1 MKPLDSS
8 SETPFADGQPPAEIV
23 GTRIGHRDGVAIST
37 ENRTSAQVTGKQ
49 RLPNR
54 WLLAGAGV
62 LMQLAFGAVYA
73 WSVFLNPLVKT
84 FGWSNS
90 QVTLAFSIAILVL
103 GFAAFLG
110 GLWMSRVG
118 PRTVGIVGGIC
129 YGLGVAL
136 SSLSAGRLWVLYL
149 SYGVL
154 GGLGLG
160 LGYIVPVAT
169 LVKWFPDR
177 RGFIT
182 GLAVAG
188 FGAGAL
194 LTAPV
199 AAALIQRVGVLQTLG
214 ILGIIYLVMVVAG
227 SSLMRNPPPGW
238 VPKNWQPSMKKQAQ
252 VVARDFTLQR
262 ALSTWQWYALWAILF
277 LNVTAGISIISQAA
291 PMAGEIS
298 GVSPIVA
305 AGMVGIISIAN
316 GAGRLLW
323 AWLSDAVGRAN
334 VFLIMFLLQAAL
346 FFLLPAQRDFA
357 ILVTFAFVI
366 LGCYGGGFG
375 TMPAFATDYFGPKFV
390 GSIYGL
396 MLTAWGFGGV
406 LGPLLVARI
415 REVTG
420 SYSGALTII
429 ASVMLVSSLL
439 PLIIRGRQP
448 EVSRRVEVGA
458 RVAAGGHGAPWNG

>member
-1 MKPLDSS
+1 MTQTITD
-8 SETPFADGQPPAEIV
+8 
-23 GTRIGHRDGVAIST
+23 HRP
-37 ENRTSAQVTGKQ
+37 
-49 RLPNR
+49 PNR
-54 WLLAGAGV
+54 WLLAGGGV
-62 LMQLAFGAVYA
+62 LMQLALGAVYA
-73 WSVFLNPLVKT
+73 WSVFRDPLMKK
-84 FGWSNS
+84 FGWSIS
-90 QVTLAFSIAILVL
+90 EVTLTFSIAILVL

-118 PRTVGIVGGIC
+118 PRTVGIAAGVC

-136 SSLSAGRLWVLYL
+136 SSLSAGRIWVLYL
-149 SYGVL
+149 GYGVL

-194 LTAPV
+194 VTAPL
-199 AAALIQRVGVLQTLG
+199 AAALIQQVGVMQTLA
-214 ILGIIYLVMVVAG
+214 ILGIAYLIMVVAG
-227 SSLMRNPPPGW
+227 ASVMQNPPDGW
-238 VPKNWQPSMKKQAQ
+238 APEGWQPSAKKQSQ
-252 VVARDFTLQR
+252 RGTPEFTLQE

-291 PMAGEIS
+291 PMAKEIS
-298 GVSPIVA
+298 GVPPLVA

-323 AWLSDAVGRAN
+323 AWLSDAIGRRN
-334 VFLIMFLLQAAL
+334 VFFIMFLVQAAL
-346 FFLLPAQRDFA
+346 FFLMPAQREFT
-357 ILVTFAFVI
+357 ILVTLCFIV
-366 LGCYGGGFG
+366 LSCYGGGFG
-375 TMPAFATDYFGPKFV
+375 TMPAFAADLFGPRWI

-396 MLTAWGFGGV
+396 MLTAWGFAGV
-406 LGPLLVARI
+406 LGPLLIARI

-429 ASVMLVSSLL
+429 ACVMLVSSLL
-439 PLIIRGRQP
+439 PLLVRTRLAQRYA
-448 EVSRRVEVGA
+448 EVR
-458 RVAAGGHGAPWNG
+458 

>member
-1 MKPLDSS
+1 MEKLM
-8 SETPFADGQPPAEIV
+8 TQ
-23 GTRIGHRDGVAIST
+23 TT
-37 ENRTSAQVTGKQ
+37 TNQ
-49 RLPNR
+49 RPPNR
-54 WLLAGAGV
+54 WLLAGGGV
-62 LMQLAFGAVYA
+62 LMQLALGAIYA
-73 WSVFLNPLVKT
+73 WSVFRDPLMKNN
-84 FGWSNS
+84 GWSIS
-90 QVTLAFSIAILVL
+90 EVTLTFSITILVL

-118 PRTVGIVGGIC
+118 PRTVGIAGGIC

-136 SSLSAGRLWVLYL
+136 ASLSAGRIWLLYI

-154 GGLGLG
+154 GGFGLG

-194 LTAPV
+194 VTAPL
-199 AAALIQRVGVLQTLG
+199 ATTLIAHAGVQQTFA
-214 ILGIIYLVMVVAG
+214 ILGIGYLITVVAG
-227 SSLMRNPPPGW
+227 ASVMRNPPDGW
-238 VPKNWQPSMKKQAQ
+238 VPKGWQPSAKKQTQ
-252 VVARDFTLQR
+252 RLTQEFTLQE

-291 PMAGEIS
+291 PMAKDIS
-298 GVSPIVA
+298 GVSPLAA

-323 AWLSDAVGRAN
+323 AWLSDATGRRN
-334 VFLIMFLLQAAL
+334 VFLIMFLLQAGL
-346 FFLLPAQRDFA
+346 FFLLPSQREFA
-357 ILVTFAFVI
+357 MLVTLCFII
-366 LGCYGGGFG
+366 LSCYGGGFG
-375 TMPAFATDYFGPKFV
+375 TMPAFATDYFGSKWI

-396 MLTAWGFGGV
+396 MLTAWSFGGV
-406 LGPLLVARI
+406 FGPLPIARI

-420 SYSGALTII
+420 SYAGALTII
-429 ASVMLVSSLL
+429 ACVMLISSLL
-439 PLIIRGRQP
+439 PLIVRGGRIEGRQ
-448 EVSRRVEVGA
+448 VRAS
-458 RVAAGGHGAPWNG
+458 

>member
-1 MKPLDSS
+1 MKLSDSAS
-8 SETPFADGQPPAEIV
+8 NISEETSILGAQPPSEIT
-23 GTRIGHRDGVAIST
+23 GTQIGHSHRVAAW
-37 ENRTSAQVTGKQ
+37 RPAQGLQSAQETTKQ
-49 RLPNR
+49 RPANR

-90 QVTLAFSIAILVL
+90 EVTLTFSIAILVL

-118 PRTVGIVGGIC
+118 PRTVGIVAGIC

-199 AAALIQRVGVLQTLG
+199 AAGLIGRVGVLQTLG

-227 SSLMRNPPPGW
+227 ASVMKNPPPGW
-238 VPKNWQPSMKKQAQ
+238 VPEGWQPSAKKQARL
-252 VVARDFTLQR
+252 ATRDFTLQR

-291 PMAGEIS
+291 PMAGEIT
-298 GVSPIVA
+298 GVPPLVA
-305 AGMVGIISIAN
+305 ASMVGIISIAN
-316 GAGRLLW
+316 GLGRLLW
-323 AWLSDAVGRAN
+323 AWLSDSVGRPG
-334 VFLIMFLLQAAL
+334 VFLIMFLLQATL
-346 FFLLPAQRDFA
+346 FFFLPAQRDFA
-357 ILVTFAFVI
+357 ILVTFAFFI
-366 LGCYGGGFG
+366 LSCYGGGFG

-406 LGPLLVARI
+406 LGPLLIARI
-415 REVTG
+415 REATG

-439 PLIIRGRQP
+439 PLTMMRGKSLRNEP
-448 EVSRRVEVGA
+448 VRSS
-458 RVAAGGHGAPWNG
+458 